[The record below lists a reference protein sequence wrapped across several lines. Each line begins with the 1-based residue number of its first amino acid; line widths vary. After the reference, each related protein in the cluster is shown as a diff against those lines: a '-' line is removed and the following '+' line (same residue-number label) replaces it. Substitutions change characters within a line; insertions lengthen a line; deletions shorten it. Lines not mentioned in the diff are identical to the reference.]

1 LSLVVDD
8 LPLLMA
14 LRVQGVAPA
23 ERVAAAMDC
32 HSEAAAAR
40 LAALCADELAV
51 ERTGRVAGFA
61 LTPDG
66 SEALS
71 RLLGAEGLCAHH
83 ALTECYERFLGL
95 NKRVLEVS
103 SDWQV
108 RRDGGVEIANDH
120 SDPDYDSSVI
130 DRLAELHDGAKVCL
144 SKIAAF
150 APRFAPYKLRLDRC
164 VERLFEGDRRAFTAP
179 LAESYHTVWFELHQ
193 DLLLTLG
200 LKREE

>member
-1 LSLVVDD
+1 MTLVVDD

-23 ERVAAAMDC
+23 ERVAAAMDR
-32 HSEAAAAR
+32 HSEATTAR

-51 ERTGRVAGFA
+51 ERTGRVAGYS
-61 LTPDG
+61 LTKDG

-71 RLLGAEGLCAHH
+71 RLLGAEGLCAHD

-108 RRDGGVEIANDH
+108 RRDGRVEVANDH
-120 SDPDYDSSVI
+120 SDPDYDGCVI
-130 DRLAELHDGAKVCL
+130 DQLAELHDAARVCL
-144 SKIAAF
+144 SKITAC
-150 APRFAPYKLRLDRC
+150 APRFAPYKARLDRC
-164 VERLFEGDRRAFTAP
+164 VERLFEGDRSAFTLP

-200 LKREE
+200 LEREE